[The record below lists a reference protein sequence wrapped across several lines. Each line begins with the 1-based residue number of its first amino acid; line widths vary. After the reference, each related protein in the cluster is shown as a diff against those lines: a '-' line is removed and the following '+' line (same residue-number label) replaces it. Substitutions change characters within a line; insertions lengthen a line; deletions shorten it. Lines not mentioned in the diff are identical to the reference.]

1 MLLRVQCLL
10 VYHTLL
16 GSRVHQL
23 GWLHSDLEFAPVR
36 MRQNIAASG
45 NTITVTALWR
55 VLGIDRL
62 EESAIFWRYTRAGY
76 GSACGAPCFS
86 AISCVSIAVF
96 YFSPHMGGLAGG
108 GQRSWPPP
116 REMLWGGGPDPPLEF
131 FSGGGA
137 NLVYFE

>member
-62 EESAIFWRYTRAGY
+62 EESRSFGDTHAPATVPLVVHHVSLRFRVFLSQCFIFPPKWVGWGGPTEL
-76 GSACGAPCFS
+76 APPSECS
-86 AISCVSIAVF
+86 
-96 YFSPHMGGLAGG
+96 G
-108 GQRSWPPP
+108 
-116 REMLWGGGPDPPLEF
+116 GGGPIPP
-131 FSGGGA
+131 
-137 NLVYFE
+137 